1 MNQTVEKIAAALG
14 ADAFGDV
21 HLSVKGAAE
30 PGEAAADE
38 LALAMSPKYAAAL
51 TGGSARAAIVWS
63 DADWQALG
71 LEAAIK
77 VKHPRMAMAGLT
89 SLLDQGPEIA
99 PGIHPSA
106 VVDPSAEVGTGAS
119 IGPLVVIGARARIG
133 ANSRIATHVSIA
145 EDVEVGRD
153 ALLHA
158 GVRLGARVR
167 IGERF
172 ICQPGAVIGGDGFS
186 FVAGE
191 SDRVEQVRRSF
202 GTESGDMTAGWS
214 RIHSLGSVEIGDD
227 VEIGVNTAVDAG
239 TIRATRIG
247 NRTKIDNLVQIGHNA
262 QIGEDVLMCGHSGVA
277 GSSRVGD
284 RVIIGGKAGITD
296 NVTVGDDVVVGG
308 GAIVLSRVPAGRV
321 LLGYPAM
328 KMDQYIAAS
337 RNWRRLPRIFKDIE
351 ALKKSVSL
359 GGKGD

>member
-1 MNQTVEKIAAALG
+1 MNQTVEEIAAALG

-21 HLSVKGAAE
+21 RLSVKGAAE
-30 PGEAAADE
+30 PGEAASDE
-38 LALAMSPKYAAAL
+38 LALAMTPKHASAL
-51 TGGSARAAIVWS
+51 ADGSARAAIVWN
-63 DADWQALG
+63 DADWQDLG

-89 SLLDQGPEIA
+89 SLLDGGPEIA

-106 VVDPSAEVGTGAS
+106 VVDPSAEVGKGAS
-119 IGPLVVIGARARIG
+119 FGPLVVVGARARIG
-133 ANSRIATHVSIA
+133 ANARIAAHVTIS
-145 EDVEVGRD
+145 EDVEIGRD
-153 ALLHA
+153 TLIHA
-158 GVRLGARVR
+158 GVRIGARAR

-186 FVAGE
+186 FVAAG
-191 SDRVEQVRRSF
+191 SDRVEQVRRSL
-202 GTESGDMTAGWS
+202 GTEAGEMKSRWR

-227 VEIGVNTAVDAG
+227 VEIGANTAVDAG

-247 NRTKIDNLVQIGHNA
+247 NRTKIDNLVQIGHNV
-262 QIGEDVLMCGHSGVA
+262 QIGEDVLICGHAAIA
-277 GSSRVGD
+277 GSSVVGN
-284 RVIIGGKAGITD
+284 RVIMGGKAGISD
-296 NVTVGDDVVVGG
+296 NIAVGDDVVLGG
-308 GAIVLSRVPAGRV
+308 GTNVLSRVPAGRV

-337 RNWRRLPRIFKDIE
+337 RNWRRLPRMLKDIE
-351 ALKKSVSL
+351 ALKKAVSM

>member
-1 MNQTVEKIAAALG
+1 MNHTVEEIAAALE

-21 HLSVKGAAE
+21 RLSVKGAAE
-30 PGEAAADE
+30 PSDASPDD
-38 LALAMSPKYAAAL
+38 LALAMSPKYASVLAD
-51 TGGSARAAIVWS
+51 GCARAAIVWH
-63 DADWQALG
+63 DADWKALG

-89 SLLDQGPEIA
+89 SLLDEGPEIA
-99 PGIHPSA
+99 LGIHPSA
-106 VVDPSAEVGTGAS
+106 VVDPSAAVGKGAAV
-119 IGPLVVIGARARIG
+119 GPLVVIGPRARIG
-133 ANSRIATHVSIA
+133 ASARIAAHVSIA
-145 EDVEVGRD
+145 EDVVVGTN
-153 ALLHA
+153 ALIHA
-158 GVRLGARVR
+158 GVRIGARVR

-191 SDRVEQVRRSF
+191 SDRVEQVRRSL
-202 GTESGDMTAGWS
+202 GSEAGEMTSGWR

-227 VEIGVNTAVDAG
+227 VEVGANTAVDAG

-247 NRTKIDNLVQIGHNA
+247 DRTKIDNLVQIAHNA
-262 QIGEDVLMCGHSGVA
+262 QIGEDVLICGHAGVA
-277 GSSRVGD
+277 GSSTVGN
-284 RVIIGGKAGITD
+284 RVIMGGKSGITD
-296 NVTVGDDVVVGG
+296 NVEVGDDVVVGG
-308 GAIVLSRVPAGRV
+308 GALVLSRVPAGRV

-337 RNWRRLPRIFKDIE
+337 RNWRRLPRILKDIE
-351 ALKKSVSL
+351 ALKKAVSI